1 LIVGVSRF
9 DIVTPGAFQTEF
21 NDPAADGGGRDSF
34 MAALEFRTRSV
45 DAAWEAMD
53 SGAIRGAR
61 RDNGRVIVPAA
72 AACGATLA
80 FCL

>member
-1 LIVGVSRF
+1 
-9 DIVTPGAFQTEF
+9 
-21 NDPAADGGGRDSF
+21 

-45 DAAWEAMD
+45 DAAWEAMEF
-53 SGAIRGAR
+53 GEVAGAR
-61 RDNGRVIVPAA
+61 RDHGRVIVPAD